1 MTTDFSYYGVRVPLF
16 TKLQL
21 NQWQKP
27 KPPVLQFTNITLP
40 PKTKQSQTSEHN
52 TPAFMC
58 LSDPQR
64 NWNRLSS
71 RSPRVTRVW
80 LEKKKSGIST
90 EFEAQN
96 IQSGWQKA
104 PCNQFDGIFPLVD
117 CSLVEHLE
125 VHPAA
130 HANLLTSFASLDAQI
145 ERQTNPGEK
154 PQPL

>member
-1 MTTDFSYYGVRVPLF
+1 MQLKQIIF
-16 TKLQL
+16 TLSKG
-21 NQWQKP
+21 N
-27 KPPVLQFTNITLP
+27 
-40 PKTKQSQTSEHN
+40 S
-52 TPAFMC
+52 C
-58 LSDPQR
+58 LAG
-64 NWNRLSS
+64 
-71 RSPRVTRVW
+71 
-80 LEKKKSGIST
+80 EKKKSGIST

-154 PQPL
+154 LQPL